1 MPTGWSTWF
10 SRTGRVPTSN
20 ERQPSGVGDE
30 FVVGPN
36 GTWLDYFNRLELHRQ
51 LFPESEYQLLGFS
64 RNLKNGKLY
73 AVVKQSA
80 IRGEPA
86 SKDEVAT
93 HMARR
98 GFLNCKD
105 DDYYSQEKGL
115 VVGDLN
121 EKNLVKLKDGSIV
134 IFDPI
139 IETVKPQDFKSPTD
153 QINGVN
159 IGGGHL
165 WQQSPP
171 KKFPNPMAVT
181 SPPHG

>member
-1 MPTGWSTWF
+1 M
-10 SRTGRVPTSN
+10 
-20 ERQPSGVGDE
+20 
-30 FVVGPN
+30 
-36 GTWLDYFNRLELHRQ
+36 
-51 LFPESEYQLLGFS
+51 
-64 RNLKNGKLY
+64 
-73 AVVKQSA
+73 VKQPG

-93 HMARR
+93 HMARC
-98 GFLNCKD
+98 GFLKHKD

-115 VVGDLN
+115 VVGDLH
-121 EKNLVKLKDGSIV
+121 EKNLVRLKDGSIA

-165 WQQSPP
+165 WRQTPP
-171 KKFPNPMAVT
+171 KKFLNPME
-181 SPPHG
+181 